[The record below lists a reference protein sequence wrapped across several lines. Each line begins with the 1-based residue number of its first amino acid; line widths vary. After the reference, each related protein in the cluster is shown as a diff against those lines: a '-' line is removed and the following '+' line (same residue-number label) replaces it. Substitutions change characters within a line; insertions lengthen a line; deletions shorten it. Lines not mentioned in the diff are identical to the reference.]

1 VQHPVLY
8 AGDVSRLRLPFLTDR
23 VEGRKNAKE
32 PQTSKAEV
40 CATRCATCHR
50 AGQKPSSI
58 HTLLLVTLPSM
69 AR

>member
-1 VQHPVLY
+1 MPD
-8 AGDVSRLRLPFLTDR
+8 DV
-23 VEGRKNAKE
+23 VEVMALVAA
-32 PQTSKAEV
+32 PP
-40 CATRCATCHR
+40 RCATCHR